1 MTDSHPHDLKQLEQA
16 TSRSLPPD
24 SALEDDAAELRSG
37 WLELGRAL
45 DGENASFREE
55 DLLAR
60 LLTGVTREHEP
71 PTPARPV
78 QPGRLW
84 PALLA
89 SALALTMLVAVAR
102 TLWVGDPNQTAANP
116 RVSEQPGETTATAA
130 ADWEDPLD
138 NELDRAAERVRSL
151 VAQGTGVDASLSNLA
166 DHLESMS
173 DDLFNSSL

>member
-24 SALEDDAAELRSG
+24 SALDDDAAELRSG

-78 QPGRLW
+78 QPERLW

-89 SALALTMLVAVAR
+89 SALALTMLMAVAR
-102 TLWVGDPNQTAANP
+102 TLWIGDPQQTAANP
-116 RVSEQPGETTATAA
+116 EQPGETTATATAA

-138 NELDRAAERVRSL
+138 DELDEAAERVRWL

-173 DDLFNSSL
+173 DDLFNGSL

>member
-1 MTDSHPHDLKQLEQA
+1 MTDSHPYDQKQLEQA

-24 SALEDDAAELRSG
+24 SALDEDAAELRSG
-37 WLELGRAL
+37 WLALGRAL

-60 LLTGVTREHEP
+60 LLTDVTGEHEP
-71 PTPARPV
+71 PTPARTA
-78 QPGRLW
+78 QLGRLW

-102 TLWVGDPNQTAANP
+102 TLWVGDPHQTAANP
-116 RVSEQPGETTATAA
+116 EQPGETTATAA

-138 NELDRAAERVRSL
+138 DELDEAAERVRWL

>member
-1 MTDSHPHDLKQLEQA
+1 MTDNYPHDQKQLEQA

-24 SALEDDAAELRSG
+24 SELEDDAAELRSG
-37 WLELGRAL
+37 WLALGRAL
-45 DGENASFREE
+45 DGENAGFREE

-60 LLTGVTREHEP
+60 LLTSGTREHEP
-71 PTPARPV
+71 PTPTRTA
-78 QPGRLW
+78 QLGRLW

-89 SALALTMLVAVAR
+89 SALALTVLVAVAR
-102 TLWVGDPNQTAANP
+102 TLWVGNPRQTASP
-116 RVSEQPGETTATAA
+116 TIPDQPGAAMATAA
-130 ADWEDPLD
+130 TDWEDSLD
-138 NELDRAAERVRSL
+138 DELDEAAERVRSL